1 MHIAFYTNV
10 SRNYYMAGR
19 LALPEGVSCAAY
31 YVQGEDEWSPA
42 HMRISAAADAVLFLW
57 MGTGLDRPFLQ
68 RASAYL
74 LSARKCHA
82 FLVENSGAERISH
95 GMTDD
100 DLMELRR
107 YFRFDG
113 EENVR
118 GAMLYL
124 AARFGGYTGEVPP
137 PQEQPWHGVWHPDY
151 RGNCTD
157 IAAYRAAHVDPARP
171 TAGIVFYR
179 SEWIMGDFTY
189 HTALVRAFEAAG
201 LNVVPVFTNTLANAE
216 LGSPPFAETLHRY
229 FYRDGEPAVDVVVSC
244 LKFSLHAAGT
254 PIEELVRLGV
264 PWLQAYTILAERV
277 EWEDSLIGMNAMEV
291 SISVSLPEF
300 DGAIHAVPIAA
311 KQRMEDGLSVYVAL
325 PERMELLARRA
336 HRYAVLRRK
345 ANAEKKIAVI
355 FHNYPPTNASIGSA
369 AGLDSPESVVRLL
382 RAMKEAGYRVEN
394 IPETAQALMD
404 EITAQATNDRRY
416 LTDAQIQNACG
427 RLSAADYRD
436 YFETLPARVRERM
449 CADWGEL
456 PGDVLVADDAFILP
470 GIEKGNILITIQ
482 PPRGFGEDPGKL
494 LHSPDAAP
502 THHYLA
508 FYHWLRTVRR
518 VDAVVHVGTH
528 GSLEWLP
535 GKNAGLSPSC
545 YPDISIGDLPD
556 IYPYWMTIVGEG
568 IQAKRR
574 GAACLISHLSPPMSL
589 AGACDDIAELER
601 ALDEYGHFAR
611 TQPESADAA
620 AELVR
625 EAARAAHLEDEV
637 PEEEDF
643 ESYALR
649 LHNYITD
656 LKNLQIRTGLH
667 VLGRMPPEDDLVDYV
682 KSLVRMDN
690 GDIPAL
696 TRVLAEG
703 QGYDYDA
710 LLDAGGTLLPDGTTY
725 GMALDCLEELGT
737 HLVAALMTRDFSPDA
752 VNAVMET
759 LTAGECRAQMHPQ
772 LARVLSYVCTDIVPN
787 LRRTDEEIVHTIT
800 ALSGAYIEPAP
811 GGAPSS
817 GGADL
822 LPTGRNFFGIDPRT
836 LPSPA
841 AWELGKQLGDAVI
854 EDYIREEGHYPE
866 AVGIVLWAGSNMR
879 SHGQCIA
886 EFLYLMGI
894 RPVWQQPSGRVRAI
908 EVIPLAELGRP
919 RIDVTGRISG
929 LFRDTMP
936 DGARWLDEAA
946 RMAGALDESHE
957 ENYIRK
963 HMEEDTAELIA
974 AGENEATA
982 WEKASYRIFGDPPGA
997 YGAGIGALLESKE
1010 WETLDDLAAVYTRFS
1025 GHAYSGGV
1033 CGNYEPEIFR
1043 RRMAGLVVTIKNE
1056 DNRETHMFSSDD
1068 FNAYHGGMIAT
1079 VRALTGK
1086 APRSYSGDSSDRRRT
1101 CVRTVQAEAKRI
1113 FRAEAM
1119 NPKFINGMKKHGYK
1133 GASDL
1138 ASYLAHSYQWDAT
1151 SAVMEDWMY
1160 EKYAEKYALDEDMR
1174 EWMNE
1179 VNPWALHRI
1188 AETLLEAAHRGL
1200 WRAQEETLAQ
1210 LRELYL
1216 SMEGEL
1222 EERAD
1227 G

>member
-1 MHIAFYTNV
+1 
-10 SRNYYMAGR
+10 
-19 LALPEGVSCAAY
+19 
-31 YVQGEDEWSPA
+31 
-42 HMRISAAADAVLFLW
+42 
-57 MGTGLDRPFLQ
+57 
-68 RASAYL
+68 
-74 LSARKCHA
+74 
-82 FLVENSGAERISH
+82 
-95 GMTDD
+95 
-100 DLMELRR
+100 
-107 YFRFDG
+107 
-113 EENVR
+113 
-118 GAMLYL
+118 
-124 AARFGGYTGEVPP
+124 
-137 PQEQPWHGVWHPDY
+137 
-151 RGNCTD
+151 
-157 IAAYRAAHVDPARP
+157 
-171 TAGIVFYR
+171 
-179 SEWIMGDFTY
+179 
-189 HTALVRAFEAAG
+189 
-201 LNVVPVFTNTLANAE
+201 
-216 LGSPPFAETLHRY
+216 
-229 FYRDGEPAVDVVVSC
+229 
-244 LKFSLHAAGT
+244 
-254 PIEELVRLGV
+254 
-264 PWLQAYTILAERV
+264 
-277 EWEDSLIGMNAMEV
+277 
-291 SISVSLPEF
+291 
-300 DGAIHAVPIAA
+300 
-311 KQRMEDGLSVYVAL
+311 
-325 PERMELLARRA
+325 
-336 HRYAVLRRK
+336 
-345 ANAEKKIAVI
+345 
-355 FHNYPPTNASIGSA
+355 
-369 AGLDSPESVVRLL
+369 
-382 RAMKEAGYRVEN
+382 
-394 IPETAQALMD
+394 
-404 EITAQATNDRRY
+404 
-416 LTDAQIQNACG
+416 
-427 RLSAADYRD
+427 
-436 YFETLPARVRERM
+436 
-449 CADWGEL
+449 
-456 PGDVLVADDAFILP
+456 
-470 GIEKGNILITIQ
+470 
-482 PPRGFGEDPGKL
+482 
-494 LHSPDAAP
+494 
-502 THHYLA
+502 
-508 FYHWLRTVRR
+508 
-518 VDAVVHVGTH
+518 
-528 GSLEWLP
+528 
-535 GKNAGLSPSC
+535 
-545 YPDISIGDLPD
+545 
-556 IYPYWMTIVGEG
+556 
-568 IQAKRR
+568 
-574 GAACLISHLSPPMSL
+574 
-589 AGACDDIAELER
+589 
-601 ALDEYGHFAR
+601 
-611 TQPESADAA
+611 
-620 AELVR
+620 
-625 EAARAAHLEDEV
+625 
-637 PEEEDF
+637 EEDF

-725 GMALDCLEELGT
+725 GMALDRLEELGT
-737 HLVAALMTRDFSPDA
+737 RLIAALMARDFSPDA
-752 VNAVMET
+752 VNVVMET
-759 LTAGECRAQMHPQ
+759 LTAGECRAQMRPQ
-772 LARVLSYVCTDIVPN
+772 LVCVLSYICTDIVPN

-946 RMAGALDESHE
+946 RMTGALDESHE
-957 ENYIRK
+957 ENYVRK
-963 HMEEDTAELIA
+963 HMEEDAAELIA
-974 AGENEATA
+974 AGETEATA

>member
-1 MHIAFYTNV
+1 M
-10 SRNYYMAGR
+10 
-19 LALPEGVSCAAY
+19 
-31 YVQGEDEWSPA
+31 
-42 HMRISAAADAVLFLW
+42 
-57 MGTGLDRPFLQ
+57 
-68 RASAYL
+68 
-74 LSARKCHA
+74 
-82 FLVENSGAERISH
+82 
-95 GMTDD
+95 
-100 DLMELRR
+100 
-107 YFRFDG
+107 
-113 EENVR
+113 
-118 GAMLYL
+118 
-124 AARFGGYTGEVPP
+124 
-137 PQEQPWHGVWHPDY
+137 
-151 RGNCTD
+151 
-157 IAAYRAAHVDPARP
+157 
-171 TAGIVFYR
+171 
-179 SEWIMGDFTY
+179 
-189 HTALVRAFEAAG
+189 
-201 LNVVPVFTNTLANAE
+201 
-216 LGSPPFAETLHRY
+216 
-229 FYRDGEPAVDVVVSC
+229 
-244 LKFSLHAAGT
+244 
-254 PIEELVRLGV
+254 
-264 PWLQAYTILAERV
+264 
-277 EWEDSLIGMNAMEV
+277 
-291 SISVSLPEF
+291 
-300 DGAIHAVPIAA
+300 
-311 KQRMEDGLSVYVAL
+311 
-325 PERMELLARRA
+325 
-336 HRYAVLRRK
+336 
-345 ANAEKKIAVI
+345 
-355 FHNYPPTNASIGSA
+355 
-369 AGLDSPESVVRLL
+369 
-382 RAMKEAGYRVEN
+382 
-394 IPETAQALMD
+394 
-404 EITAQATNDRRY
+404 
-416 LTDAQIQNACG
+416 
-427 RLSAADYRD
+427 
-436 YFETLPARVRERM
+436 
-449 CADWGEL
+449 
-456 PGDVLVADDAFILP
+456 
-470 GIEKGNILITIQ
+470 
-482 PPRGFGEDPGKL
+482 
-494 LHSPDAAP
+494 
-502 THHYLA
+502 
-508 FYHWLRTVRR
+508 
-518 VDAVVHVGTH
+518 
-528 GSLEWLP
+528 
-535 GKNAGLSPSC
+535 
-545 YPDISIGDLPD
+545 
-556 IYPYWMTIVGEG
+556 
-568 IQAKRR
+568 
-574 GAACLISHLSPPMSL
+574 
-589 AGACDDIAELER
+589 
-601 ALDEYGHFAR
+601 
-611 TQPESADAA
+611 
-620 AELVR
+620 
-625 EAARAAHLEDEV
+625 

-643 ESYALR
+643 EAYALR

-667 VLGRMPPEDDLVDYV
+667 VLGRMPPEEDLVDYV
-682 KSLVRMDN
+682 KSLVRMEN

-710 LLDAGGTLLPDGTTY
+710 LLDAGGTLLPEGTTY
-725 GMALDCLEELGT
+725 GMALDRLEELGT
-737 HLVAALMTRDFSPDA
+737 RLVAALMAQDFASSAPD
-752 VNAVMET
+752 AVMET
-759 LTAGECRAQMHPQ
+759 LTGEECRAEMHSQ
-772 LARVLSYVCTDIVPN
+772 LARVLSYICTDIVPN
-787 LRRTDEEIVHTIT
+787 LRRTDEEITHTIT

-894 RPVWQQPSGRVRAI
+894 RPVWQQPSGRVRGI

-946 RMAGALDESHE
+946 RMAGALDEPHE

-963 HMEEDTAELIA
+963 HMEEDAAELIA
-974 AGENEATA
+974 AGENETTA

-1010 WETLDDLAAVYTRFS
+1010 WKTLDDLAAVYTRFS
-1025 GHAYSGGV
+1025 GHAYSGGI

-1043 RRMAGLVVTIKNE
+1043 RRMAGLEVTIKNE

-1119 NPKFINGMKKHGYK
+1119 NPKFIDGMKKHGYK

-1151 SAVMEDWMY
+1151 SAVIEDWMY

-1174 EWMNE
+1174 AWMNE

-1200 WRAQEETLAQ
+1200 WQAREETLAQ